1 MFKKCVFGILILISN
16 FVSSQNTA
24 PSFYFDTLKFKELQA
39 LELDCFYDT
48 DSNQV
53 CLKETEIGYQK
64 TINLVNSFY
73 VISYQYYKTTTSIHR
88 TGKFF
93 QMIPVGIHYE
103 YYDDGRLARAIN
115 FDKDYLISIDSLASI
130 VKSSFQKDILDSKE
144 KVVVTRGIYNESRF
158 YSVKFPINKS
168 ENSPVRELI
177 INGKTGDLITD
188 MTKEPTAST
197 N

>member
-1 MFKKCVFGILILISN
+1 MIKKCVFGVLILISN
-16 FVSSQNTA
+16 YVSSQNTA
-24 PSFYFDTLKFKELQA
+24 ASFYFDTLKFKELQA

-64 TINLVNSFY
+64 TIDLVNSY
-73 VISYQYYKTTTSIHR
+73 YIISYQYYKTTTSVR
-88 TGKFF
+88 RCGKFF

-130 VKSSFQKDILDSKE
+130 VKTSFKKDILNPNE

-168 ENSPVRELI
+168 ENSPIRELI

-188 MTKEPTAST
+188 MTKESTAST